1 VFYCKPLLES
11 GTLGTKGNTQVV
23 IPFVTESYGSS
34 RDPPEKS
41 IPICTLK
48 NFPNLIEHTL
58 QWARDLFEGVF
69 TQVPESINQYL
80 SDPHFVDQLLAQ
92 PGSPIE
98 ALTAIRDNL
107 GQRPKTF
114 EDCVVWARLKFQEL
128 FHNSIAQLLFNFPPD
143 QMTSSGQPF
152 WSGPKRCPHVIN
164 FNPEDPLH
172 LDFVI
177 AAANLRAH
185 VFGLKGERDPTA
197 FKAMT
202 SKIVV
207 PPFQPQAGIKI
218 EVDEKKAAEAAK
230 NAPPPMS
237 DQATLKQLISQLPD
251 KLPGFRVVP
260 QDFEKDD
267 DSNFHMDFIVATSN
281 LRATNYDIPTAD
293 RHKSKLIAGKIIP
306 AIATTTAIVAGLVAL
321 ELYKIVAEVK
331 NREKYKNGFVNLAL
345 PFFAFSDP
353 VAPPAMKFGSKSFT
367 LWDRFEIEGDITL
380 KELLHILKEKHNIEV
395 TMLSCG
401 VTMLYSNFMPAAK
414 LNQRLPVKMTTIVEE
429 VSKKPI
435 AAHQRHLIF
444 EVCCKNP
451 DAAEDDDDA
460 PEPEVP
466 YILYKLPRK

>member
-1 VFYCKPLLES
+1 MDTIEKSNLNRQFLFRPWDVQKLKSDTASAACRLMNPEMHVESRQDRVGPETEHVYGDDFFNNIDGVANALDNVQARLYMDNRCVFYCKPLLES

-197 FKAMT
+197 FKAMS

-218 EVDEKKAAEAAK
+218 EVDRRRPRR
-230 NAPPPMS
+230 PPRTRRRPC
-237 DQATLKQLISQLPD
+237 QTK
-251 KLPGFRVVP
+251 R
-260 QDFEKDD
+260 
-267 DSNFHMDFIVATSN
+267 
-281 LRATNYDIPTAD
+281 R
-293 RHKSKLIAGKIIP
+293 
-306 AIATTTAIVAGLVAL
+306 
-321 ELYKIVAEVK
+321 
-331 NREKYKNGFVNLAL
+331 
-345 PFFAFSDP
+345 
-353 VAPPAMKFGSKSFT
+353 
-367 LWDRFEIEGDITL
+367 
-380 KELLHILKEKHNIEV
+380 
-395 TMLSCG
+395 
-401 VTMLYSNFMPAAK
+401 
-414 LNQRLPVKMTTIVEE
+414 
-429 VSKKPI
+429 
-435 AAHQRHLIF
+435 
-444 EVCCKNP
+444 
-451 DAAEDDDDA
+451 
-460 PEPEVP
+460 
-466 YILYKLPRK
+466 